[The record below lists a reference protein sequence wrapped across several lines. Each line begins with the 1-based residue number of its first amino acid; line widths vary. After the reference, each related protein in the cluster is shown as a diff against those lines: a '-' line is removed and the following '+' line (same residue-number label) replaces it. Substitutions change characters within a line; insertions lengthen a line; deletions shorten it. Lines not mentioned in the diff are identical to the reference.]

1 MIKNNLFSVV
11 KVKINGTLAGAL
23 GDHPQLVAVFSCP
36 SSFVP
41 FVLLLCVSAT
51 ERPSNQQLQLAQKMP
66 QQHPSEDCVLTLA
79 IKIKNEKYYVNV
91 SALIFFLVYRFG
103 SLVSDY
109 ILTFDQNVLINFEP
123 SLSLTSLPVACS
135 YT

>member
-51 ERPSNQQLQLAQKMP
+51 KRPSNQQLQLAQKMP
-66 QQHPSEDCVLTLA
+66 QQHPSEDCVLTLT
-79 IKIKNEKYYVNV
+79 IKIKNENIKC
-91 SALIFFLVYRFG
+91 
-103 SLVSDY
+103 
-109 ILTFDQNVLINFEP
+109 INFWRGIK
-123 SLSLTSLPVACS
+123 VW
-135 YT
+135 

>member
-1 MIKNNLFSVV
+1 MIKNNFFVVV
-11 KVKINGTLAGAL
+11 KGKINGTLAAAL

-66 QQHPSEDCVLTLA
+66 QQHPSEDCVLTLT
-79 IKIKNEKYYVNV
+79 IKIKNENIKC
-91 SALIFFLVYRFG
+91 
-103 SLVSDY
+103 
-109 ILTFDQNVLINFEP
+109 INFWRGIK
-123 SLSLTSLPVACS
+123 VW
-135 YT
+135 